1 GAREP
6 VPFFGYPEGPRR
18 LTVPGTRVLSA
29 ASPAEDAEA
38 AVEALADLT
47 AAPPA
52 PAAAGQ
58 ATAPL
63 TAAAAGQ
70 ATAPPGAAAAGHAG
84 AAAAGQGAP
93 PAGAAGRPEAPGG
106 RLTVEALGAAVAACQ
121 PEGAIVVDESLTSG
135 AAYHALA
142 AGADRHTVLSLT
154 GGSIG
159 FGPPCATGAAV
170 ACPDRPVINLQ
181 ADGSAAYTLQALW
194 TQAREQLDVT
204 TVVCANRSYRILLVE
219 LQRSGMAAGG
229 PAANA
234 LTDLAG
240 PPLDWVSLARGFG
253 VPATRAGT
261 ADELVAALR
270 RALAEPGPSL
280 VEALL

>member
-1 GAREP
+1 

-18 LTVPGTRVLSA
+18 LLAPGTRVLSA

-38 AVEALADLT
+38 ALEALAALS
-47 AAPPA
+47 APPA
-52 PAAAGQ
+52 GSGQAAASAGS
-58 ATAPL
+58 
-63 TAAAAGQ
+63 GQ
-70 ATAPPGAAAAGHAG
+70 ATAPPGAAAAGRAG
-84 AAAAGQGAP
+84 SPAAGQGGSP
-93 PAGAAGRPEAPGG
+93 GGAGGRPEVPGG

-121 PEGAIVVDESLTSG
+121 PEGAIVVDESVTSG
-135 AAYHALA
+135 VAYHALA

-170 ACPDRPVINLQ
+170 ACPDRPVIDLQ

-253 VPATRAGT
+253 VPAARAGT
-261 ADELVAALR
+261 ADELVTALR
-270 RALAEPGPSL
+270 RALAEPGPAL